1 MKNKAKY
8 FSRIEWLCITVIVT
22 VLASTVLPS
31 LPPFFVSKACARS
44 LVKASA
50 AKILVGG
57 IIRAQQAYYLEHG
70 HFMSST
76 QQVERDLQQLGIGR
90 ELEATVENNWE
101 ISIQTKDNIAFA
113 YAVAKDAN
121 QKLYTYVAAATADGK
136 TDNNR
141 WIICRTLEPSTVQP
155 ASPMLQDSQ
164 QFIFW
169 RQDAKL
175 VCSSGTE
182 NC

>member
-44 LVKASA
+44 LVKTSA

-57 IIRAQQAYYLEHG
+57 IIRAQQVYYLEHD

-76 QQVERDLQQLGIGR
+76 QQVERELQQLGIGR
-90 ELEATVENNWE
+90 ELEATVENN
-101 ISIQTKDNIAFA
+101 
-113 YAVAKDAN
+113 
-121 QKLYTYVAAATADGK
+121 
-136 TDNNR
+136 
-141 WIICRTLEPSTVQP
+141 
-155 ASPMLQDSQ
+155 
-164 QFIFW
+164 
-169 RQDAKL
+169 
-175 VCSSGTE
+175 
-182 NC
+182 